1 MARNK
6 HSTTSN
12 NRLLLLPHWAVL
24 FYASAA
30 ALLIPWTVYLSMTL
44 PTRQITHNWDMVWW
58 GFDSFVIMV
67 MALTAYF
74 IARRSIWVILTAS
87 SLGTCLFIDCWFDI
101 LTSRHGHDLLQ
112 SIILALFV
120 ELPVAIISWYFA
132 INTARQYTKNN
143 L

>member
-1 MARNK
+1 
-6 HSTTSN
+6 
-12 NRLLLLPHWAVL
+12 
-24 FYASAA
+24 
-30 ALLIPWTVYLSMTL
+30 
-44 PTRQITHNWDMVWW
+44 MVWW

-101 LTSRHGHDLLQ
+101 LTSRHGRDLLQ
-112 SIILALFV
+112 SIMLALFV

-132 INTARQYTKNN
+132 INTAQQYTKNN